1 MLAVAGDEEGIVVG
15 EEGED
20 VGQAEDSRLTGV
32 GGGVDGRNAW
42 VGAGEVCVL
51 DLVSRLSAST
61 GCQESGAWRLQLGMI
76 GRHRWTKARC
86 EIFVRLP

>member
-1 MLAVAGDEEGIVVG
+1 VLAVAGDEKGVVVG

-20 VGQAEDSRLTGV
+20 VGQAEGCGFTGV

-42 VGAGEVCVL
+42 AGTGEVCVL

-61 GCQESGAWRLQLGMI
+61 G
-76 GRHRWTKARC
+76 
-86 EIFVRLP
+86 